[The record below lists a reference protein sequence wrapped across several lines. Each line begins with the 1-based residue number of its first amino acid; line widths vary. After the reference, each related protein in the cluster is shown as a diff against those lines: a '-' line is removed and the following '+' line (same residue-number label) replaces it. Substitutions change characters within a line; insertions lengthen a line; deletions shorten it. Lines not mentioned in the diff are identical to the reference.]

1 MKGKIKYILAV
12 VLIIIISLTIVN
24 IVENK
29 DEDVAKGNLTIWVQS
44 DSYDYFSRAA
54 AEFMELN
61 NKAHIEVIQIYK
73 DTYKRQ
79 IEEAIANEHMP
90 DVVQIDSGYVRTLQ
104 ENYKD
109 LEIKKDKDII
119 SKFIKNY
126 TKSRIEEISDEDNI
140 WGIPF
145 TSRPL
150 ILYLRQDVLDQY
162 GYKNEDITT
171 WQSLINMGIDI
182 YSRSG
187 GEIKVLNG
195 VGQDYNDLV
204 SLLVM
209 QGLEA
214 YSDKD
219 EVYKYVSEKLKELE
233 DNNILNKNSKGKFIA
248 RISSESAIK
257 EISSIE
263 EECVWT
269 ANNVPARINGSNRF
283 YVAEGENL
291 VILKDNERSIKIA
304 KKFAEYLSNNTKD
317 SVEYLIKGDMFL
329 SYLSCYSNKNIEG
342 YIKNFTGKSPL
353 IVMDNIQAKAMALD
367 DYNLYFE
374 IKKEFE

>member
-12 VLIIIISLTIVN
+12 ILIIIISLIIVN

-44 DSYDYFSRAA
+44 DSYDYFSRVA

-79 IEEAIANEHMP
+79 IEEAIANDHMP

-126 TKSRIEEISDEDNI
+126 TKSRIEEISDKDNI

-171 WQSLINMGIDI
+171 WQSLINMGMDI

-291 VILKDNERSIKIA
+291 VILKNNERSIKIT

>member
-1 MKGKIKYILAV
+1 
-12 VLIIIISLTIVN
+12 
-24 IVENK
+24 
-29 DEDVAKGNLTIWVQS
+29 
-44 DSYDYFSRAA
+44 
-54 AEFMELN
+54 MELN

-79 IEEAIANEHMP
+79 IEEAIANDHMP

-126 TKSRIEEISDEDNI
+126 TKSRIEEISDKDNI

-171 WQSLINMGIDI
+171 WQSLINMGMDI

-291 VILKDNERSIKIA
+291 VILKNNERSIKIT

>member
-12 VLIIIISLTIVN
+12 ILIIIISLIIVN

-44 DSYDYFSRAA
+44 DSYDYFSRVA

-79 IEEAIANEHMP
+79 IEEAIANDHMP

-109 LEIKKDKDII
+109 LEIKEDKDII

-126 TKSRIEEISDEDNI
+126 TKSRIEEISDKDNI

-171 WQSLINMGIDI
+171 WQSLINMGMDI

-291 VILKDNERSIKIA
+291 VILKNNERSIKIT